1 MSTWTVFSNHGHVLL
16 FLARFPEARLRDVA
30 EKVGITERAVQKIV
44 KDLQDSKVISV
55 HKHGRRN
62 RYRVNTR
69 QPLRHELEAHRTIG
83 SLIKLVQK
91 KSKRH
96 TRPDDSPMPGAATEA
111 ADPGISE
118 AIKTGIRTGGP
129 ENLPVSDPG
138 TDIKTTGSGYEPDRE
153 QVPLSAYEQYDKA
166 TAEKPGA
173 QTEAVPETPLP
184 AAAEPKAKAVDKPT
198 ARKKSQPK
206 PKDKPGN
213 DNQGSLF

>member
-83 SLIKLVQK
+83 SLVKLVQK
-91 KSKRH
+91 KSNRD
-96 TRPDDSPMPGAATEA
+96 TRSDNSPTPVAATKA
-111 ADPGISE
+111 AEPGIRE
-118 AIKTGIRTGGP
+118 TIKTGTRADGP
-129 ENLPVSDPG
+129 EILPVSDPG
-138 TDIKTTGSGYEPDRE
+138 TDTKIAASGYEPDGE
-153 QVPLSAYEQYDKA
+153 QVPLSAYEQDDKA
-166 TAEKPGA
+166 SAEKAGL
-173 QTEAVPETPLP
+173 QTEAVPETPR
-184 AAAEPKAKAVDKPT
+184 AAGAGTEVKPVEKPT
-198 ARKKSQPK
+198 ARKKSRPK

-213 DNQGSLF
+213 ENQGSLF